1 MQHTNRPTLSSVE
14 LENGFLG
21 HLVILTTNP
30 MNMISTLV
38 CWNPSQFGVY
48 VTRFGKNNDKSA
60 LS

>member
-1 MQHTNRPTLSSVE
+1 
-14 LENGFLG
+14 
-21 HLVILTTNP
+21 